1 MKSADRDHA
10 EGMLDRIGGELRQVW
25 GSLTGHPPSKA
36 KGRFTRGRGAVRRG
50 KGDAKRRAS

>member
-10 EGMLDRIGGELRQVW
+10 EGTLDRIGGRLRQAW

-36 KGRFTRGRGAVRRG
+36 KGRFTRARGAVRRG
-50 KGDAKRRAS
+50 KGRAKRRVT

>member
-10 EGMLDRIGGELRQVW
+10 EGTLDRIGGRLMQAW

-36 KGRFTRGRGAVRRG
+36 KGRFTRARGALRRG